1 LDLANYVKR
10 LEKKF
15 SSSIGIIKNIT
26 NDVNESLN
34 LMLKQLLIQL
44 RTNLQFNQCLKIIG
58 LIRRMDVFT
67 ESELRVKF
75 LQLRDSWLQSILF
88 KIPPNNPFNHISK
101 TIEEMRV
108 HLFDIITQYKAIF
121 SDEDI
126 ISSSRFKFITTGF

>member
-1 LDLANYVKR
+1 MDLANYVKR

-75 LQLRDSWLQSILF
+75 LQLRDSWLQSILLN
-88 KIPPNNPFNHISK
+88 IPTNNPFNHISK

-126 ISSSRFKFITTGF
+126 ISSSRFKFITTEF

>member
-1 LDLANYVKR
+1 LANYVKR

-75 LQLRDSWLQSILF
+75 LQLRDSWLQSILLN
-88 KIPPNNPFNHISK
+88 IPTNNPFNHISK

>member
-1 LDLANYVKR
+1 MDLANYVKR

-75 LQLRDSWLQSILF
+75 LQLRDSWLQSILLN
-88 KIPPNNPFNHISK
+88 IPTNNPFNHISK

-126 ISSSRFKFITTGF
+126 ISSSRFKFIITGF

>member
-1 LDLANYVKR
+1 MANYVKR

-75 LQLRDSWLQSILF
+75 LQLRDSWLQSILLS
-88 KIPPNNPFNHISK
+88 IPTNNPFNHISK

-126 ISSSRFKFITTGF
+126 ISSSRFKFITTEF

>member
-1 LDLANYVKR
+1 MANYVKR

-75 LQLRDSWLQSILF
+75 LQLRDSWLQSILLN
-88 KIPPNNPFNHISK
+88 IPTNNPFNHISK

-126 ISSSRFKFITTGF
+126 ISSSRFKFITTEF